1 MQDDEVRK
9 ELTLRVEPERAWELV
24 SEPEHLEEWFAHEVE
39 LDPQEGGEVRVTGHD
54 GIERDGTVEVVDAPR
69 TIRFVWWQVPDGE
82 PSRVEI
88 ALRPVEGHELSRDW
102 PCTCKSIVSPI
113 RPKTIVCSPTLSPTR
128 MAW

>member
-88 ALRPVEGHELSRDW
+88 ALRPFEGG
-102 PCTCKSIVSPI
+102 
-113 RPKTIVCSPTLSPTR
+113 TR
-128 MAW
+128 IEVTEHPLPVIHAVGGMYEQADSFPSGPFALAA